1 MSQNESKIT
10 QFLDIGITGETFS
23 IPIDNMEDVYFVVKS
38 EGQDATMSLTA
49 SVQAS
54 LGGDTK
60 ENPRQGKYYED
71 GENYDFDFRGSSHRD
86 TSFNSS

>member
-1 MSQNESKIT
+1 MSQSESKIT
-10 QFLDIGITGETFS
+10 QSSDIDTSGETFS
-23 IPIDNMEDVYFVVKS
+23 IPINNMEDVYFVVKS
-38 EGQDATMSLTA
+38 EGQNATMSLTA

-60 ENPRQGKYYED
+60 ENHRQGRYNED
-71 GENYDFDFRGSSHRD
+71 GENYDFNFRGSSHRD